1 MNSDGSIE
9 YVHDEQSRRD
19 TEYLLWFIQKRK
31 KDSAAEFRRR
41 CEECKRLALDAT
53 PMGEGERARLERELG
68 RGRG

>member
-19 TEYLLWFIQKRK
+19 TEYLRWFIRKRK
-31 KDSAAEFRRR
+31 KDSDAEFRRR

-53 PMGEGERARLERELG
+53 PMTAWERARLERELQG
-68 RGRG
+68 KQ